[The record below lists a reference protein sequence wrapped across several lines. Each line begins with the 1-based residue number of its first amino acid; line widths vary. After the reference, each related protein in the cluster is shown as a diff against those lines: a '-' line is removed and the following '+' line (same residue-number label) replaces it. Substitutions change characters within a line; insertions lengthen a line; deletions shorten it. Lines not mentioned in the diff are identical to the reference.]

1 MLKYLLLIFLLI
13 GCSNI
18 EKGKEN
24 ENYEL
29 LKALNLYSNGEKSKA
44 LYVYQDILKENP
56 KNVTAL
62 REAGII
68 NAQLGNLDESEKY
81 LNKAYQLNMRDEVVL
96 KNLGL
101 LYFIKENYSKSLKIL
116 NKIPNDLKDSKDY
129 TLIGYNLYKE
139 KRYEKALEN
148 YSKASGKE
156 LLENKIFFLSYID
169 SLKNI
174 KNLEKSNKYTENIE
188 NNIGNNKENTIILAT
203 FYDENL
209 KNYKKSEQ
217 ILKQYL
223 SKNSLDN
230 DILYRLYK
238 LYVKIG
244 KKEKSERVFKLI
256 SNQKKFNMKI

>member
-1 MLKYLLLIFLLI
+1 MLKCFLLIFLLV

-18 EKGKEN
+18 EKDTKKD
-24 ENYEL
+24 NYKL
-29 LKALNLYSNGEKSKA
+29 LKALNLYSKGEKSRA
-44 LYVYQDILKENP
+44 LYVYQEILKENP

-68 NAQLGNLDESEKY
+68 NAQLGNLDESERY
-81 LNKAYQLNMRDEVVL
+81 LNKAYEEDEKDEIVL

-101 LYFIKENYSKSLKIL
+101 LYFTKGNYKKSLKIL

-129 TLIGYNLYKE
+129 ALIGYNLYKE
-139 KRYEKALEN
+139 KRYEEALEN
-148 YSKASGKE
+148 YSKASEKE
-156 LLENKIFFLSYID
+156 ILENKIFFLSYTE

-174 KNLEKSNKYTENIE
+174 KNLEKTNKYMENIE
-188 NNIGNNKENTIILAT
+188 KNIGNNKENTIILAT
-203 FYDENL
+203 LYDENL

-238 LYVKIG
+238 LYGKIG
-244 KKEKSERVFKLI
+244 EKEKSERVLELI
-256 SNQKKFNMKI
+256 SNREKFNMKI

>member
-18 EKGKEN
+18 EKNKTTN
-24 ENYEL
+24 NYKL
-29 LKALNLYSNGEKSKA
+29 LKALNLYSKGEKSKA
-44 LYVYQDILKENP
+44 LYVYQEILKENP
-56 KNVTAL
+56 ENIIAL

-68 NAQLGNLDESEKY
+68 NAQLGNLDESERY
-81 LNKAYQLNMRDEVVL
+81 LNKAYQEDEKDEVVL

-101 LYFIKENYSKSLKIL
+101 LYFTKENYSKSLKIL

-139 KRYEKALEN
+139 KKYEEAVKN
-148 YSKASGKE
+148 YSKVSGKE
-156 LLENKIFFLSYID
+156 IIENKIFFLSYIE

-174 KNLEKSNKYTENIE
+174 KNSEEISKYMINIE

-223 SKNSLDN
+223 SKNALDD

-238 LYVKIG
+238 LYAKIG
-244 KKEKSERVFKLI
+244 EKEKSKRVFELI